1 MNEDYLSLTAL
12 THLDGRNRGKLSGL
26 GAYFSEFNWMK
37 TRILVLIKW
46 LDFLQKKKIIKK
58 SGDLLKIYENFSLQE
73 AKKILKIE
81 KTTNHDLR
89 AIQLYLSQVL
99 KTDFIGF
106 GLGSEDI
113 NNLALRLLAKGGFEK
128 VLAPKLLEIKNKL
141 RKFTKEHKS
150 LTMLARTHA
159 QPASVTTFG
168 KETGLY
174 LYRFTKELDFL
185 INCKFSGKISGEA
198 GNYNALN
205 FVLPKLDWLK
215 NSEEFISSF
224 GLSVNLF
231 ATQINP
237 YDDLIVFF
245 DSLKRLNQVLL
256 GFCKDLWLYS
266 LLGYLKIAQVAK
278 EAGSAGMPHKVNPIH
293 LEGAEGGL
301 EQANCLLEFFSR
313 KLSYSRLQRDF
324 SDSTVRRNFVL
335 AFSYSLLSYQSLITG
350 FERIEV
356 NQKQIAFDLESHPE
370 VFSEGLKTLM
380 IFQGEKNAWEKVQ
393 TMVKNGRLK
402 TRFKSLKD
410 YSGLSEKLAELILQE
425 TQS

>member
-1 MNEDYLSLTAL
+1 MDNDFLLLTSL
-12 THLDGRNRGKLSGL
+12 THLDGRNRKKLSGL
-26 GAYFSEFNWMK
+26 RDYFSEFNWMK

-58 SGDLLKIYENFSLQE
+58 SGNLLKIYENFSLQE

-89 AIQLYLSQVL
+89 AIQLYLSQIL

-113 NNLALRLLAKGGFEK
+113 NNLALRLLVRDSFQKI
-128 VLAPKLLEIKNKL
+128 LTPIILEIKKKL
-141 RKFTKEHKS
+141 REFTKENKS
-150 LTMLARTHA
+150 LAMLARTHG

-174 LYRFTKELDFL
+174 LYRFSQELNSL
-185 INCKFSGKISGEA
+185 EKCQFSAKVSGEV

-205 FVLPKLDWLK
+205 FVLPKVNWLK
-215 NSEEFISSF
+215 YSEEFVSSF
-224 GLSVNLF
+224 GLLPNFF
-231 ATQINP
+231 ASQINP

-245 DSLKRLNQVLL
+245 DALKRLNQILL
-256 GFCKDLWLYS
+256 GLCKDFWLYC
-266 LLGYLKIAQVAK
+266 LLDYLKIISVKK
-278 EAGSAGMPHKVNPIH
+278 ETGSAGMPHKVNPIH
-293 LEGAEGGL
+293 FEGAEGGL
-301 EQANCLLEFFSR
+301 EQANCLWEFFSR

-335 AFSYSLLSYQSLITG
+335 AFSYSLLSYQSLLTG
-350 FERIEV
+350 FKRIEV
-356 NQKQIAFDLESHPE
+356 NQKQIDFDLKQHPE

-380 IFQGEKNAWEKVQ
+380 ILQGEKNAWEKVQ
-393 TMVKNGRLK
+393 AMAQDNKLNRP
-402 TRFKSLKD
+402 LKD
-410 YSGLSEKLAELILQE
+410 YQGLAEKLTELILKE
-425 TQS
+425 T